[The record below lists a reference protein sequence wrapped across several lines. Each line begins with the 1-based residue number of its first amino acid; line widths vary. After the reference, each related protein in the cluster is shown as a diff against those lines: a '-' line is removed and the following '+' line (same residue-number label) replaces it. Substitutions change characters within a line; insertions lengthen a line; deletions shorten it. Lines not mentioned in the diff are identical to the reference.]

1 MLLLM
6 LDDDA
11 PLFPLVVPWDP
22 CPLIP
27 VMRAYAKHA
36 QMEQEGDSVAS
47 PFWRK

>member
-22 CPLIP
+22 CRPHP
-27 VMRAYAKHA
+27 CD
-36 QMEQEGDSVAS
+36 ESVY
-47 PFWRK
+47 